1 MNWDRIEGNWKQM
14 KGKVKEQWG
23 KLTDDDID
31 VIAGKRDQ
39 LVGKI
44 QEQYGI
50 SKDEA
55 EKQVKTFRR
64 RHARRRHD
72 ARLLIEIHREE
83 NTMRTTLKP
92 IAALVLA
99 LGLGVGGRRAR
110 RRYDDPRRI
119 QGRERSHRRAVQVRQ
134 GSLQRMSGNAKDICQ
149 AEAKGKQKIAK
160 AELDARYKGTAKA
173 REDARVARADAQYE
187 VAKEKCD
194 DLSGNAKD
202 VCVKEAKAAQ
212 TRAKADAKAD
222 RKVSDA
228 RKDSNERTAE
238 ARRDASETKRDAD
251 YRAAAE
257 RCDRLAGDAKTAC
270 VADAKARFGKS

>member
-1 MNWDRIEGNWKQM
+1 
-14 KGKVKEQWG
+14 
-23 KLTDDDID
+23 
-31 VIAGKRDQ
+31 
-39 LVGKI
+39 
-44 QEQYGI
+44 
-50 SKDEA
+50 
-55 EKQVKTFRR
+55 
-64 RHARRRHD
+64 
-72 ARLLIEIHREE
+72 
-83 NTMRTTLKP
+83 
-92 IAALVLA
+92 
-99 LGLGVGGRRAR
+99 
-110 RRYDDPRRI
+110 
-119 QGRERSHRRAVQVRQ
+119 
-134 GSLQRMSGNAKDICQ
+134 MSGNAKDMCQ
-149 AEAKGKQKIAK
+149 AQAKGDQKIAEK
-160 AELDARYKGTAKA
+160 ELDARNKGTAKA
-173 REDARVARADAQYE
+173 REDARLARADAQYE

-202 VCVKEAKAAQ
+202 VCVKDAKAAQ